1 MQRIRA
7 ARQAGHE
14 EPLQKAVGQVDERG
28 RNSSPGS
35 PASEV
40 HDVRNSEVRR
50 TVLIVDEDFG
60 FVCWL
65 GELLAEVG
73 YDVIPASDTR
83 SALALIDELNL
94 RVNLLIV
101 NPKIRGAF
109 KMTRL
114 MSSIHDGLK
123 IVAIGNPGM
132 VAGEAI
138 PAQTTMERP
147 GSSESL
153 SRQECLSSIRKVL
166 KNAQIAA

>member
-1 MQRIRA
+1 MRDSEIR
-7 ARQAGHE
+7 
-14 EPLQKAVGQVDERG
+14 P
-28 RNSSPGS
+28 
-35 PASEV
+35 
-40 HDVRNSEVRR
+40 
-50 TVLIVDEDFG
+50 TVLIVDEDLG

-73 YDVIPASDTR
+73 YDAIPASDTR
-83 SALALIDELNL
+83 SALALIDELSL

-114 MSSIHDGLK
+114 LSSIHAGLK
-123 IVAIGNPGM
+123 IVAIGNSGM
-132 VAGEAI
+132 IAGEAI
-138 PAQTTMERP
+138 PVQTTMDRP

-153 SRQECLSSIRKVL
+153 SRRECLKSIRKVL